1 MNEKEYQYYNVLV
14 ADRVQEDLSELK
26 YQDVL
31 CSRARMWFRSAM
43 MMILNGQLEEAL
55 AANSK
60 AEELLPL
67 IKDPNIHQLVVEQQC
82 TIKFA
87 TFQWLQSAPIG
98 KNLKNCFIILYIQ
111 FIRFIHLQGQNENGL
126 IMKHLL
132 LLSETY

>member
-1 MNEKEYQYYNVLV
+1 M

-26 YQDVL
+26 DQDIL
-31 CSRARMWFRSAM
+31 CSRARMWIRSAM

-67 IKDPNIHQLVVEQQC
+67 IMDPNIHQLVVEQQC

-87 TFQWLQSAPIG
+87 TCQWLQSAPIG
-98 KNLKNCFIILYIQ
+98 NNLKYCFIILYIQ
-111 FIRFIHLQGQNENGL
+111 CSRFIHLQGQNENDL
-126 IMKHLL
+126 IMKYLL
-132 LLSETY
+132 LLSEKY